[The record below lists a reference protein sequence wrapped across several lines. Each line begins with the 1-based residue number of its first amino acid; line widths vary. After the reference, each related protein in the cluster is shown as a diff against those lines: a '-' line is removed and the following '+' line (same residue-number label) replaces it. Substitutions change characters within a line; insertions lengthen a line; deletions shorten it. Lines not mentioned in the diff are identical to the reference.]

1 MDIQILFTYV
11 ALAGI
16 LLGMLIMVGIFGL
29 LVYVIFFRG
38 KGNATQA
45 AATDPSPSADSS
57 SEAGPA

>member
-16 LLGMLIMVGIFGL
+16 LLGMVLMVGIFGL

-38 KGNATQA
+38 KGNATHRSS
-45 AATDPSPSADSS
+45 TDPSPSADSP